1 MDGDINDNV
10 QISHFLLVGWTN
22 LKDITI
28 FVVSTVH
35 KSSIVYYNVKDTVN
49 DTNPHESQQNEF
61 VGVFVKKKS
70 HVLNPTMTCLKH
82 KTILFFHIGHQDLF
96 IKKLN
101 KGKFNK
107 CFRTFNTK
115 KSNENVFL
123 TCNVSPQVLT
133 TYKINKSLN
142 YK

>member
-1 MDGDINDNV
+1 MTAAKSLATHTRSPSVDGDINDNV

-61 VGVFVKKKS
+61 VGVFVKKKKS
-70 HVLNPTMTCLKH
+70 
-82 KTILFFHIGHQDLF
+82 
-96 IKKLN
+96 
-101 KGKFNK
+101 
-107 CFRTFNTK
+107 CF
-115 KSNENVFL
+115 KSYNDMFE
-123 TCNVSPQVLT
+123 T
-133 TYKINKSLN
+133 
-142 YK
+142 